1 MVANEN
7 IGVRAT
13 HSLQKWQ
20 SNGSRT
26 SYVCAMFF
34 PQSVARSYEEQYQE
48 VSEELKAL
56 NGVKQKLSSLE
67 EEIQSLLK
75 ANKV

>member
-1 MVANEN
+1 MCVQN
-7 IGVRAT
+7 
-13 HSLQKWQ
+13 
-20 SNGSRT
+20 
-26 SYVCAMFF
+26 FF
-34 PQSVARSYEEQYQE
+34 PQSVAHSYEEQYRE

>member
-1 MVANEN
+1 MGEPPIAFRNGRAM
-7 IGVRAT
+7 GVEIVMCV
-13 HSLQKWQ
+13 Q
-20 SNGSRT
+20 
-26 SYVCAMFF
+26 CFF
-34 PQSVARSYEEQYQE
+34 PQSVARSYEERYRE